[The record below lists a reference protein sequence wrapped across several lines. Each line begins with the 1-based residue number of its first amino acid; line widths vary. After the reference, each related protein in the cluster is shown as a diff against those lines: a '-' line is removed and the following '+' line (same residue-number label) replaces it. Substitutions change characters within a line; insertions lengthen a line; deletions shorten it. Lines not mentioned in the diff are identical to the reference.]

1 MGYSDDEVNEAIR
14 LSWCHLTP
22 GVEWEGCGG
31 TDPDVE
37 VKPRL
42 SKID

>member
-1 MGYSDDEVNEAIR
+1 MGFSDDEANEAIR

-22 GVEWEGCGG
+22 GVDWDAVA
-31 TDPDVE
+31 DPDVE